1 MGMETSPF
9 FYLSFEGG
17 SCDVV
22 AGMDEGNGNPW
33 KSGSGCSHGGLYAQP
48 VPFPGD
54 SQAQEISEGVDWD
67 FVEECWVRPEREF
80 QYMALGYLN
89 KVKGRLGEEDLE
101 GLGGYITRKSWWDSV
116 DQFPALLGDILRR
129 DPQALPVMLDWSLA
143 EDFWLRRAAILHQLL
158 KKERTDRA
166 ALEKILSNNLGSK
179 EFFINKAMGWALR
192 DFSKTDPRWVANFME
207 THAQGLSSLTIREG
221 SKYLP

>member
-1 MGMETSPF
+1 MWWQEWMKEMEDHRNPDLAGPMGAYMRNRFPF
-9 FYLSFEGG
+9 LGIPKPKRVEISKPYL
-17 SCDVV
+17 
-22 AGMDEGNGNPW
+22 
-33 KSGSGCSHGGLYAQP
+33 K
-48 VPFPGD
+48 
-54 SQAQEISEGVDWD
+54 EISEGVDWD

-129 DPQALPVMLDWSLA
+129 EPQALPVMLDWSLA

-158 KKERTDRA
+158 KKEKTDRD
-166 ALEKILSNNLGSK
+166 ALERILTNNLGSS

-192 DFSKTDPRWVANFME
+192 DFSKTDSFWVANFMD